1 MEPEQAVGNADDS
14 TLSDAVGEHL
24 RSFLHSHF
32 PSIAHAEIE
41 AEWTGVLGFTADG
54 FPLVGG
60 LEVEG
65 RDGVLVAAGFCGH
78 GMPQCFGVG
87 KVIARM
93 IQAEQRGGRFE
104 EALELPQ
111 YVQSK
116 CSPSRFLRRA
126 M

>member
-1 MEPEQAVGNADDS
+1 M
-14 TLSDAVGEHL
+14 VGEHL
-24 RSFLHSHF
+24 RSFLRSHF
-32 PSIAHAEIE
+32 PSIARAEIE

-87 KVIARM
+87 KAIAHM
-93 IQAEQRGGRFE
+93 IQADQRGGQLG
-104 EALELPQ
+104 EAPELPQ
-111 YVQSK
+111 YAEPAQPAAGRGRAVPGHFGATDSK
-116 CSPSRFLRRA
+116 PKKLVEA
-126 M
+126 